1 MINAMQFTNQTPIYA
16 QAPVVFNQAQAEGTK
31 NGIRSTSKAPQNGI
45 RSVSD
50 APKISLQD
58 MAGAIKDSNM
68 IQASDCTDW
77 GWFTPGDPRSW

>member
-31 NGIRSTSKAPQNGI
+31 NGIRSI
-45 RSVSD
+45 SD
-50 APKISLQD
+50 APKISIKD
-58 MAGAIKDSNM
+58 TAKAIIDSNM

-77 GWFTPGDPRSW
+77 GWFPPGDPRSW